1 MSKRILV
8 SLLSLAA
15 LSACGGGSDATGEIN
30 SLQGPQQV
38 TIVEASGGSSFAVR
52 LPRGVRGVTGSDYET
67 DATRFWVRDNSMQAL
82 DTVNMI
88 LGYLHETN
96 YWEQT
101 NMGAYRALVSN
112 EDRGGGERGQT
123 GPTYEEWVVNSTRA
137 DNSSPQVVKFWI
149 KSVDNGNSQIIYGR
163 LSVTEEPT
171 DSQPLGQFS
180 LNFKAIDSTLPSTS
194 TNTQFTGYLQTV
206 ARTDGQ
212 TELVFYNGQGD
223 PDGTIGIGEQAS
235 RERVHVIGDMAAQ
248 TGRAYSE
255 TKRVENHSG
264 TPYTDQGEYQLQ
276 FNSDYL
282 ARRDEGSSTLTVLD
296 RNDYNTTVHRYGVY
310 NATTEARVDQL
321 SGFPIE
327 DSSGHQ
333 GWAGY
338 YGIWFP
344 DNVTLTDG
352 MTLYRRSFS
361 DNTTTP
367 YTLVKVPGKLE
378 KRTRASITFADLQD
392 EELDFFDPTAG
403 GEAKVMFT
411 GSDFVRTA
419 SRSGNE
425 WAPESTPVSIAS
437 SFTTGQWLH
446 FWSQARGS
454 VECAW
459 PATLDGSAPAYVW
472 SSTVL
477 NADSAELAGGDLT
490 LYGYSHMLR
499 AGITSNQANFAS
511 GASPYLPDASS
522 VSSGD
527 QTYVFDHTTLML
539 KLGGTDVNFAN
550 GVTVTSGPS
559 MFGLDC
565 GPLFPSA
572 LSSLSDIPNQTTTY
586 QWSIGTNTWNQLLS
600 LKDGNG
606 AFVNFDPPTRF
617 TYVHDEP
624 GSPFDTRTFFLEWD
638 GSNLG
643 GIPFEQNSDDGR
655 WYPLLNIP
663 SGTTVTSGGTS
674 YKIKQLEGEQF
685 MVEVGS
691 PSTVYTAQGF
701 DLDSAITAPTAA
713 PYEDPAIGEMP
724 TVEAAPL
731 YVGGVSQVTGG

>member
-8 SLLSLAA
+8 SLLSLAT
-15 LSACGGGSDATGEIN
+15 LCACGGGSDTTGEIT

-38 TIVEASGGSSFAVR
+38 TIVDASGGSSFAVR

-67 DATRFWVRDNSMQAL
+67 DPTRFWVRDNSMQAL

-101 NMGAYRALVSN
+101 NQGAYRALVSN
-112 EDRGGGERGQT
+112 EDRGGGERGQS
-123 GPTYEEWVVNSTRA
+123 GPVYEEWVVNSTRA
-137 DNSSPQVVKFWI
+137 DNSSPQIVTFWI
-149 KSVDNGNSQIIYGR
+149 KSEDDGNAQIIYGR

-171 DSQPLGQFS
+171 TDQPLGQFS
-180 LNFKAIDSTLPSTS
+180 LNFKALEASEAATS
-194 TNTQFTGYLQTV
+194 TNTAFEGYLQTV

-212 TELVFYNGQGD
+212 TELLFYNGKGD
-223 PDGTIGIGEQAS
+223 PDGTLGIGENAS

-255 TKRVENHSG
+255 TKRAENQGG
-264 TPYTDQGEYQLQ
+264 TLYTDQGEYQLQ

-310 NATTEARVDQL
+310 NATTEARIDQL

-327 DSSGHQ
+327 DASGHQ

-344 DNVTLTDG
+344 DSVTLTDG

-361 DNTTTP
+361 SNTTTP

-378 KRTRASITFADLQD
+378 KRTRASITFADIED
-392 EELDFFDPTAG
+392 EELSYFDPSAG
-403 GEAKVMFT
+403 GEAKVKFT
-411 GSDFVRTA
+411 GSDFVRIAT
-419 SRSGNE
+419 RSGGD
-425 WAPESTPVSIAS
+425 WTPENTPVSIAS
-437 SFTTGQWLH
+437 SFTTGQWVH

-459 PATLDGSAPAYVW
+459 PATLNGSAAAFVW

-477 NADSAELAGGDLT
+477 NADSAELSGGDLT

-499 AGITSNQANFAS
+499 AAISSTEANFQ
-511 GASPYLPDASS
+511 GGDSPYLPDATD
-522 VSSGD
+522 VSTGN

-550 GVTVTSGPS
+550 GVTVTSGPG

-565 GPLFPSA
+565 GPLFPAA
-572 LSSLSDIPNQTTTY
+572 LSSLNDVPNQTTTY
-586 QWSIGTNTWNQLLS
+586 QWGIGTNTWNQLLS
-600 LKDGNG
+600 LKDSNG

-617 TYVHDEP
+617 TYVHDES
-624 GSPFDTRTFFLEWD
+624 GSPFDGRTFFLEWD

-643 GIPFEQNSDDGR
+643 GIPFAQSSEDGR
-655 WYPLLNIP
+655 WYSLLNIP
-663 SGTTVTSGGTS
+663 SGTVVTSGGTS
-674 YKIKQLEGEQF
+674 YKIKQLEGEQR

-691 PSTVYTAQGF
+691 PNTVYTAQGF

-713 PYEDPAIGEMP
+713 PYTDPAIGEMP

-731 YVGGVSQVTGG
+731 YVGGVSQVTGN